1 LGWFVLFRLELRHS
15 LHELLSADLGTPGAW
30 YLDQPFHV
38 FIRAAGFNQYLHT
51 RKKHLVKE
59 LAHLASNL
67 FVEGLGSDRRLFL
80 LFSGFLLG
88 LELFVVFIADTQL
101 GLGKALVMILGS
113 IIDRIS
119 IARRTMSPCDTRIE
133 SNITPACLA

>member
-1 LGWFVLFRLELRHS
+1 MSH
-15 LHELLSADLGTPGAW
+15 LL
-30 YLDQPFHV
+30 
-38 FIRAAGFNQYLHT
+38 
-51 RKKHLVKE
+51 
-59 LAHLASNL
+59 
-67 FVEGLGSDRRLFL
+67 VERLGSDRRLFL